1 MSSTTNKKIFSCIGE
16 FRDLD
21 GRRKFVPDSAPYYV
35 DRCSKMPL
43 NKKFSCDFTTKIPTR
58 SEAQLDYHWVLCN
71 YISEHTG
78 FTDREVHDFMMRK
91 VFGTKIIKIG
101 NYQTEVRESISD
113 RAKLPKYMAVDLIT
127 ADLELCQELEIVVPT
142 PESLGYQTTK
152 EKIKPITNYPEDIG
166 TPTF

>member
-16 FRDLD
+16 FRDME

-58 SEAQLDYHWVLCN
+58 SEAQLDYHWVLCT

-113 RAKLPKYMAVDLIT
+113 RAKLPKYMAVDLVS
-127 ADLELCQELEIVVPT
+127 ADLELCAELEIRVPT
-142 PESLGYQTTK
+142 KKELGYIDENEPIEQ
-152 EKIKPITNYPEDIG
+152 IKNYPTE
-166 TPTF
+166 

>member
-1 MSSTTNKKIFSCIGE
+1 MATTNKKVFSCIGE
-16 FRDLD
+16 FRDLE
-21 GRRKFVPDSAPYYV
+21 GRRRFVPDSAPYYH

-43 NKKFSCDFTTKIPTR
+43 DKKFSCDFTTKIPTR

-113 RAKLPKYMAVDLIT
+113 RAKLPKYMAVDLVS
-127 ADLELCQELEIVVPT
+127 ADLELCAELEIRVPT
-142 PESLGYQTTK
+142 KKELGYID
-152 EKIKPITNYPEDIG
+152 ENEPVEPIKNYPTE
-166 TPTF
+166 